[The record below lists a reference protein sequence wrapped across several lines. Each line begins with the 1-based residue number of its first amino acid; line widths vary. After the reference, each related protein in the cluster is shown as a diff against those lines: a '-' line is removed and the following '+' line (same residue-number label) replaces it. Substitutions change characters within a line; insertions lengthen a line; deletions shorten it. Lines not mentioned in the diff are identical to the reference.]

1 MPLMPMPPIPTKW
14 MGPISRGSLMVGSLT
29 SSSAIADDPVFRDGL
44 IQISRAEYWMPRFR
58 GA

>member
-1 MPLMPMPPIPTKW
+1 LVPRGVIIRQRAGASRRPMTGSAGRSGIPR
-14 MGPISRGSLMVGSLT
+14 GP
-29 SSSAIADDPVFRDGL
+29 A